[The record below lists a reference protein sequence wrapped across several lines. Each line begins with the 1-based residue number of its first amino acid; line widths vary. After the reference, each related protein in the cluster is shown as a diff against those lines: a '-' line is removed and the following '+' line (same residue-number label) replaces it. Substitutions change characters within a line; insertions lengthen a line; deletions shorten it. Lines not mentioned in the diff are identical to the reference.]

1 MKRSALLGG
10 MVWAG
15 LVVRSALGPRLHW
28 GAQQL
33 GTIELLF
40 LLGPLVVVPLGL
52 ELFVRL
58 DDHADA
64 SGLVRAARWMQFSA
78 ALLVTASFFFERGF
92 TAAALVLPWFFV
104 GGLLAFHGLKI
115 LFSPAPK
122 SLRAACVIA
131 SFLYLP
137 IGCAW
142 LIASRFGLNP
152 MSFQEPIVLL
162 TAVHFHFAGF
172 AVPLMTCAAA
182 QALAGPSVAVSRV
195 LDAVTVGVLVGP
207 GMLAAGFVVGPHL
220 KLLAALLLVTSEAGL
235 GFLFLVACRRLQPR
249 WTRVLVGLSAAS
261 VLGAMGLAGVWAIG
275 EFPLQ
280 PFVHLAEM
288 AKFHGTAN
296 ALGFTICGLLGWIF
310 SQPGN
315 TRRNRGEI

>member
-1 MKRSALLGG
+1 MKRSAFFGG
-10 MVWAG
+10 VVWVTLASSSIGG
-15 LVVRSALGPRLHW
+15 LHGRVP
-28 GAQQL
+28 QL
-33 GTIELLF
+33 GLIELLF
-40 LLGPLVVVPLGL
+40 LLGPLVVLPLGL
-52 ELFVRL
+52 ELF
-58 DDHADA
+58 ATFGNDA
-64 SGLVRAARWMQFSA
+64 EASDLVRAARWVQFPA
-78 ALLVTASFFFERGF
+78 AVLVIGSFYVERGAP
-92 TAAALVLPWFFV
+92 AAALVLPWFFV
-104 GGLLAFHGLKI
+104 GGLLSCHGLKLLI
-115 LFSPAPK
+115 SPEWK
-122 SLRAACVIA
+122 TRKAACVVA

-142 LIASRFGLNP
+142 LVASRFGLNP
-152 MSFQEPIVLL
+152 IGFQEPIVLL

-182 QALAGPSVAVSRV
+182 NALAGPSVAASRA
-195 LDAVTVGVLVGP
+195 LDAVTAGVLVGP

-220 KLLAALLLVTSEAGL
+220 KLMAALLLVASEAGL
-235 GFLFLVACRRLQPR
+235 GFLFLVACRRLQPG
-249 WTRVLVGLSAAS
+249 WTRVLIGLSAAS

-310 SQPGN
+310 SRSGK

>member
-1 MKRSALLGG
+1 VKRSALLGG

-15 LVVRSALGPRLHW
+15 LVVRSALGPDLHW
-28 GAQQL
+28 GAQQF

-64 SGLVRAARWMQFSA
+64 SGLVRAAHWMQFSA
-78 ALLVTASFFFERGF
+78 ALLVAASFFFERGF

-104 GGLLAFHGLKI
+104 GGLLACHGLKI

-172 AVPLMTCAAA
+172 AAPLMTRAAA
-182 QALAGPSVAVSRV
+182 GALEGSSSVVRRMFNVVA
-195 LDAVTVGVLVGP
+195 TGVLIGP
-207 GMLAAGFVVGPHL
+207 GMLAAGFVVGPRL
-220 KLLAALLLVTSEAGL
+220 KLAAALLLVLSEAGL
-235 GFLFLVACRRLQPR
+235 AVLFLVACRRLQPR
-249 WTRVLVGLSAAS
+249 WARALVGISAAS
-261 VLGAMGLAGVWAIG
+261 VLGAMGLAGIWAIG

-296 ALGFTICGLLGWIF
+296 ALGFTICGLLGWTF
-310 SQPGN
+310 SLSEAM
-315 TRRNRGEI
+315 RRNDHI

>member
-1 MKRSALLGG
+1 VKRSALLGG
-10 MVWAG
+10 MVWSG
-15 LVVRSALGPRLHW
+15 LVVRSALGPGLHW

-64 SGLVRAARWMQFSA
+64 SGLVRAAHWMQFSA
-78 ALLVTASFFFERGF
+78 ALLVAASFFFERGS

-104 GGLLAFHGLKI
+104 GGLLACHGLKI

-172 AVPLMTCAAA
+172 AAPLMTRAEAG
-182 QALAGPSVAVSRV
+182 ALEDSSSVVRRMFNVVA
-195 LDAVTVGVLVGP
+195 TGVLIGP
-207 GMLAAGFVVGPHL
+207 GMLAAGFVVGPRL
-220 KLLAALLLVTSEAGL
+220 KLVAALLLVLSEAGL
-235 GFLFLVACRRLQPR
+235 AVLFLVACRRLQPR
-249 WTRVLVGLSAAS
+249 WARAGRDFGCFCAWSDGTGRNLGHRRIPAATVRASCGDGEVSWHGERVGFYDLRAFGMDFLSIRSDAA
-261 VLGAMGLAGVWAIG
+261 
-275 EFPLQ
+275 
-280 PFVHLAEM
+280 
-288 AKFHGTAN
+288 K
-296 ALGFTICGLLGWIF
+296 
-310 SQPGN
+310 
-315 TRRNRGEI
+315 

>member
-1 MKRSALLGG
+1 
-10 MVWAG
+10 
-15 LVVRSALGPRLHW
+15 LVIG
-28 GAQQL
+28 
-33 GTIELLF
+33 
-40 LLGPLVVVPLGL
+40 
-52 ELFVRL
+52 
-58 DDHADA
+58 
-64 SGLVRAARWMQFSA
+64 
-78 ALLVTASFFFERGF
+78 SFYFERYFERGAP
-92 TAAALVLPWFFV
+92 AAALVLPWFFV
-104 GGLLAFHGLKI
+104 GGLLCCHGLKLLI
-115 LFSPAPK
+115 SSGRK
-122 SLRAACVIA
+122 NRKAACVVA

-142 LIASRFGLNP
+142 LVASRFGLNP
-152 MSFQEPIVLL
+152 MGFQEPIVLL

-172 AVPLMTCAAA
+172 AAPLMTCAAA
-182 QALAGPSVAVSRV
+182 KALDGASAAVSRV

-220 KLLAALLLVTSEAGL
+220 KLMAALLLVTSEAGFAVL
-235 GFLFLVACRRLQPR
+235 SLLACRRLQPR

-280 PFVHLAEM
+280 PFVHLSEM

-310 SQPGN
+310 LSRE
-315 TRRNRGEI
+315 TRGGIEVRYENCDHWRHGICGPSFGAVACC